1 MSLIHEI
8 AVIYLRCSDIG
19 RAIKE
24 YEVKIKES
32 REKSQKGDEKNIQN
46 KKNYNALKERIAVA
60 QDYLSELQE
69 IDKGLQNKE
78 SQYNLEIGLGEEYLK
93 ELESIT
99 SYVDKAGEG
108 IQLNNKEQREH
119 CECNVF

>member
-78 SQYNLEIGLGEEYLK
+78 SQYNLEIGLGE
-93 ELESIT
+93 
-99 SYVDKAGEG
+99 
-108 IQLNNKEQREH
+108 
-119 CECNVF
+119 